1 MFSLITFLI
10 MDILPLLVEWEDGS
24 VSDIKR
30 FDVKPLFL
38 VLFGIQ
44 KIPLSPFLTDN
55 APSLEEWVSQNSD
68 CHITLGDLFDYYWKI
83 SFTLK
88 ELGLEDIY
96 VFSHT
101 PDNYLLNVSQI
112 LKP

>member
-55 APSLEEWVSQNSD
+55 APSLEEWVS
-68 CHITLGDLFDYYWKI
+68 
-83 SFTLK
+83 
-88 ELGLEDIY
+88 
-96 VFSHT
+96 
-101 PDNYLLNVSQI
+101 
-112 LKP
+112 